1 MRRLR
6 KRHATLTKKR
16 WDDQGS
22 LKEMRLLFMLLLLP
36 LHCRLPPH
44 HHQVL
49 SSDRVLPPLSPS
61 SSFITLLPS
70 ISSYQLQSSVVL
82 TKSVTH

>member
-22 LKEMRLLFMLLLLP
+22 LKEMRLHFMLLLLP
-36 LHCRLPPH
+36 LHRRLPP

-61 SSFITLLPS
+61 SSPAFQVINFKVP
-70 ISSYQLQSSVVL
+70 
-82 TKSVTH
+82 

>member
-22 LKEMRLLFMLLLLP
+22 LKEMRLLFMLLLLLP

-44 HHQVL
+44 HQGAV
-49 SSDRVLPPLSPS
+49 R
-61 SSFITLLPS
+61 
-70 ISSYQLQSSVVL
+70 
-82 TKSVTH
+82 